1 MSRRSIR
8 KIIAKARRN
17 SFRGL
22 KQQIRGSMWVD
33 DITVN
38 THLAVFSDEYMRL
51 FWSHLITGCTFL
63 RQLNKDETCAKPKDI
78 IRKVN
83 REYTIDAHDGA
94 TKIHMK
100 DSTFYLKEYGD
111 LLSCGPRSH
120 GNAVLNVRA
129 DDAIGLIT
137 AYDEEVRRCEE
148 VVSKA
153 IREALAEA
161 VALEIALAT
170 AQTVAGDII
179 TRYGIDIEATDAG
192 NQRVRYSVSLRRD
205 PFFETEFWASME
217 EFNLRLMKAVRS
229 LEHQERISFHC

>member
-22 KQQIRGSMWVD
+22 KRQIKGSMWVD

-51 FWSHLITGCTFL
+51 YWSHLITGYTFL
-63 RQLNKDETCAKPKDI
+63 RRLGKDETCASPKNI

-83 REYTIDAHDGA
+83 REYTIGAYDGT
-94 TKIHMK
+94 TKIQMK
-100 DSTFYLKEYGD
+100 YSTFYLKEYGE
-111 LLSCGPRSH
+111 LLSCGPSSH

-205 PFFETEFWASME
+205 PFFETEFWASVE

-229 LEHQERISFHC
+229 LEHREKMSFH

>member
-63 RQLNKDETCAKPKDI
+63 RRLGT
-78 IRKVN
+78 
-83 REYTIDAHDGA
+83 YDGA
-94 TKIHMK
+94 TKIHM
-100 DSTFYLKEYGD
+100 
-111 LLSCGPRSH
+111 
-120 GNAVLNVRA
+120 NVRA

>member
-22 KQQIRGSMWVD
+22 KQQIRGTMWVD
-33 DITVN
+33 DITVD
-38 THLAVFSDEYMRL
+38 THLAVFSEEYMRL
-51 FWSHLITGCTFL
+51 FWSHLITGCNFL
-63 RQLNKDETCAKPKDI
+63 RRLGKDETCARPKDI
-78 IRKVN
+78 IRKVSRQYITGVYN
-83 REYTIDAHDGA
+83 GA
-94 TKIHMK
+94 TKIHLK
-100 DSTFYLKEYGD
+100 DSTFYLKEYGE
-111 LLSCGPRSH
+111 LLSCGPCSY

-205 PFFETEFWASME
+205 PFLETEFWASMD
-217 EFNLRLMKAVRS
+217 EFKLRLMRAVRS
-229 LEHQERISFHC
+229 LEHQERISFH

>member
-22 KQQIRGSMWVD
+22 KQQIRGTMWVD
-33 DITVN
+33 DITVD

-63 RQLNKDETCAKPKDI
+63 RRLGKDETCARPKDI

-83 REYTIDAHDGA
+83 REYTIGAYDGA

-111 LLSCGPRSH
+111 LLSCGPSCY

-148 VVSKA
+148 
-153 IREALAEA
+153 

-205 PFFETEFWASME
+205 PFFETEFWASMD
-217 EFNLRLMKAVRS
+217 EFKLRLMKAVRS
-229 LEHQERISFHC
+229 LEHQERMSFH

>member
-1 MSRRSIR
+1 MSKRSIR
-8 KIIAKARRN
+8 KITAGARRE
-17 SFRGL
+17 SYRGL
-22 KQQIRGSMWVD
+22 KHQIRGMMCVD
-33 DITVN
+33 DITVD

-63 RQLNKDETCAKPKDI
+63 RRLGKDETCARPKDI

-83 REYTIDAHDGA
+83 REYTIGAYDGA

-111 LLSCGPRSH
+111 LLSCGPSSH

-205 PFFETEFWASME
+205 PFFETEFWASMD
-217 EFNLRLMKAVRS
+217 EFKLRLMRAVRS
-229 LEHQERISFHC
+229 LEHQERMSFH